1 MLGPFENQH
10 ISNFRVSPVGL
21 TPKDHETW
29 RLTTNLS
36 YPLGKSVDDFID
48 PELCQVKQSSLD
60 NVITMISNLGPNG
73 WVEKFT

>member
-1 MLGPFENQH
+1 MLGPFENQR

-21 TPKDHETW
+21 TPKDHGTW

-48 PELCQVKQSSLD
+48 PKLCQVK
-60 NVITMISNLGPNG
+60 
-73 WVEKFT
+73 